1 MQKWALEWHSK
12 RTGHEG
18 VDYEEAKT
26 AEEAKTLYE
35 SRYPTRDVK
44 AILVVSEGF
53 ADWLD
58 G

>member
-1 MQKWALEWHSK
+1 MQTWTLEWHSK

-18 VDYEEAKT
+18 IDHEEAKT
-26 AEEAKTLYE
+26 AEEAKTIYE
-35 SRYPTRDVK
+35 GRYPMRDVK
-44 AILVVSEGF
+44 AISVMSEGF